1 MMKRMS
7 NAFLLSRENG
17 MNARLDSHL
26 KWLVVWF
33 CSLYLLGCGSPP
45 GTASTTGRTQTAST
59 VSTAPDIIPVEVV
72 PVKREAMASFLRG
85 TATIESD
92 DEIRILAEAAGR
104 TTQVAV
110 EEGDR
115 VEQDRVLAQLDD
127 REAQLRVE
135 RARVQLAEAK
145 IAYTSLVRLDQQEA
159 ELSLRGA
166 KVAAAEARENYRRA
180 ENMAKAGLISQEELD
195 AKQTQRETAEVALQ
209 TEVVRLEYKTID
221 DARYRYQRAQ
231 TELKEAELQL
241 QFTTV
246 KAPITGVVS
255 ERQVA
260 RGQFVQKNEH
270 LFTVVDPARLLART
284 FLPEKFSSQVTI
296 GQHAQVETEALQTER
311 FAARV
316 KLISPV
322 VEAESGTFKV
332 TVELLN
338 PPPTLKPGMF
348 ATVLITVATRD
359 QTLVIPKRALTLD
372 SSRPTVYRLEK
383 GRARRVPLKVGL
395 SDNDRIE
402 VLSGLTE
409 GDQIIVVGQE
419 KLLDEMRVKV
429 VADESEGPKG

>member
-1 MMKRMS
+1 MV
-7 NAFLLSRENG
+7 NANWRWVIALLY
-17 MNARLDSHL
+17 L
-26 KWLVVWF
+26 
-33 CSLYLLGCGSPP
+33 LYLLGCDSPASN
-45 GTASTTGRTQTAST
+45 TSTAQSASTAA
-59 VSTAPDIIPVEVV
+59 VSVEPEAIPVEIT
-72 PVKREAMASFLRG
+72 PVKSEAIASFLRG

-92 DEIRILAEAAGR
+92 EEVRILAEAAGR
-104 TTQVAV
+104 TTQVVV

-115 VEQDRVLAQLDD
+115 VEQDGVLAQLDD

-135 RARVQLAEAK
+135 RAKVQLAEAK
-145 IAYTSLVRLDQQEA
+145 TAFTSLVRLDQKEA
-159 ELSLRGA
+159 KLSLRGA
-166 KVAAAEARENYRRA
+166 EVAAAEARENYRRA
-180 ENMAKAGLISQEELD
+180 ANMAKAGLISQEELE
-195 AKQTQRETAEVALQ
+195 AKQTQLDTAEVAL
-209 TEVVRLEYKTID
+209 EKEGVRLQYKTID
-221 DARYRYQRAQ
+221 DARYRYERAQ
-231 TELKEAELQL
+231 TELKEAELLL

-246 KAPITGVVS
+246 KAPMTGVVS
-255 ERQVA
+255 QRHVS
-260 RGQFVQKNEH
+260 RGQFVQKNQH
-270 LFTVVDPARLLART
+270 LFTMVDPTRLLART
-284 FLPEKFSSQVTI
+284 FLPEKFSSRVTV
-296 GQHAQVETEALQTER
+296 GQDAYVETEALQAER

-359 QTLVIPKRALTLD
+359 QALVIPKRALTLD
-372 SSRPTVYRLEK
+372 SSQPTIYRLEK
-383 GRARRVPLKVGL
+383 GRARRVTLKVGL

-429 VADESEGPKG
+429 VENEPKG

>member
-1 MMKRMS
+1 
-7 NAFLLSRENG
+7 
-17 MNARLDSHL
+17 MNVMLDFYF
-26 KWLVVWF
+26 KWLIV
-33 CSLYLLGCGSPP
+33 LLCCLALFGCGSPS
-45 GTASTTGRTQTAST
+45 GNTSTTQ
-59 VSTAPDIIPVEVV
+59 STAAVNVKPEAIPVEVA
-72 PVKREAMASFLRG
+72 PVKSEAIASFLRG

-92 DEIRILAEAAGR
+92 EEVRILAEAAGR

-110 EEGDR
+110 EEGDQ
-115 VEQDRVLAQLDD
+115 VEQNGVLAQLDD

-135 RARVQLAEAK
+135 RAKVQLAEAK
-145 IAYTSLVRLDQQEA
+145 TAFTSLVRLDQQEA
-159 ELSLRGA
+159 KLSLRGA
-166 KVAAAEARENYRRA
+166 EVAAVEARENYRRA
-180 ENMAKAGLISQEELD
+180 VNMAKAGLISQEELD
-195 AKQTQRETAEVALQ
+195 AKQAQMDTAEVVLQ
-209 TEVVRLEYKTID
+209 KEGVRLQYKTID
-221 DARYRYQRAQ
+221 DARYRYERAQ
-231 TELKEAELQL
+231 TELKEAELLL
-241 QFTTV
+241 QFTTA

-255 ERQVA
+255 DREVSQ
-260 RGQFVQKNEH
+260 GQFVQKNQH
-270 LFTVVDPARLLART
+270 LFTMVDPTRLLART
-284 FLPEKFSSQVTI
+284 FLPEKFSSRVTV
-296 GQHAQVETEALQTER
+296 GQEAYVGTEALQAER

-359 QTLVIPKRALTLD
+359 EALVIPKRALTLD
-372 SSRPTVYRLEK
+372 SSQPTVYRLEK
-383 GRARRVPLKVGL
+383 GRARRVTLKVGL

-429 VADESEGPKG
+429 VDNEPKG

>member
-1 MMKRMS
+1 MNVRLGS
-7 NAFLLSRENG
+7 DCPWLLG
-17 MNARLDSHL
+17 
-26 KWLVVWF
+26 WL
-33 CSLYLLGCGSPP
+33 CTLSLLGSLLGCGSPT
-45 GTASTTGRTQTAST
+45 GTSSTTGQIQTASA
-59 VSTAPDIIPVEVV
+59 VSTAPDLIPVEVMA
-72 PVKREAMASFLRG
+72 VKRETMTSFLRG

-104 TTQVAV
+104 TTQVAA

-115 VEQDRVLAQLDD
+115 VEQQSVLAQLDD
-127 REAQLRVE
+127 REAQLQVE
-135 RARVQLAEAK
+135 RAKVQLAEAK
-145 IAYTSLVRLDQQEA
+145 TAYTSLVRLDQQEA

-180 ENMAKAGLISQEELD
+180 EDMAKAGLISQEELD

-209 TEVVRLEYKTID
+209 KEEVRLQYKTID
-221 DARYRYQRAQ
+221 DARYRYERAQ

-255 ERQVA
+255 ERQIS
-260 RGQFVQKNEH
+260 RGEFVQKNQH
-270 LFTVVDPARLLART
+270 LFTVVDPSRLLART
-284 FLPEKFSSQVTI
+284 FLPEKFSRQVTV
-296 GQHAQVETEALQTER
+296 GQDAYVETEALQAER

-338 PPPTLKPGMF
+338 PPPALKPGMF

-372 SSRPTVYRLEK
+372 SSRPTVYRLES
-383 GRARRVPLKVGL
+383 GRARRVSLKVGL

-402 VLSGLTE
+402 VLSGLDE
-409 GDQIIVVGQE
+409 DDQIIVVGQE

-429 VADESEGPKG
+429 VADEPKG

>member
-1 MMKRMS
+1 MTVI
-7 NAFLLSRENG
+7 
-17 MNARLDSHL
+17 LDSDF
-26 KWLVVWF
+26 KWIIVWL
-33 CSLYLLGCGSPP
+33 CTLYLLGCSSPSP
-45 GTASTTGRTQTAST
+45 GTSSTTAQTQAST
-59 VSTAPDIIPVEVV
+59 VSTEPDVIPVEVM
-72 PVKREAMASFLRG
+72 PVKLESMSSFLRG

-110 EEGDR
+110 EEGDL
-115 VEQDRVLAQLDD
+115 VEQHHVLAQLDD

-135 RARVQLAEAK
+135 RAKVQLAEAK
-145 IAYTSLVRLDQQEA
+145 TAYTSLVRLDQQEA

-166 KVAAAEARENYRRA
+166 KVAAVEARENYRRA

-195 AKQTQRETAEVALQ
+195 AKQTQRETAEVAMQ
-209 TEVVRLEYKTID
+209 KEEVRLQYKTID
-221 DARYRYQRAQ
+221 DARYRYERAQ

-255 ERQVA
+255 ARQVA
-260 RGQFVQKNEH
+260 RGQFVQKNQH
-270 LFTVVDPARLLART
+270 LFTVVDPTRLLART

-296 GQHAQVETEALQTER
+296 GQDTYVETEALQAER

-409 GDQIIVVGQE
+409 GDRIIVVGQE

-429 VADESEGPKG
+429 VGDEPKG

>member
-1 MMKRMS
+1 MPFCFVS
-7 NAFLLSRENG
+7 ENG
-17 MNARLDSHL
+17 VNEILDSDW
-26 KWLVVWF
+26 KWISVWLF
-33 CSLYLLGCGSPP
+33 ALCLLGCGSPT
-45 GTASTTGRTQTAST
+45 GNSSTTGQTQAAQT
-59 VSTAPDIIPVEVV
+59 VSTAPDVIPVEVV
-72 PVKREAMASFLRG
+72 PVKLEAMASFLRG
-85 TATIESD
+85 TATLESD

-115 VEQDRVLAQLDD
+115 VEQHHILAQLDD

-135 RARVQLAEAK
+135 RAKVQLAEAK
-145 IAYTSLVRLDQQEA
+145 TAFTSLVRLDQQEA

-166 KVAAAEARENYRRA
+166 RVAAVEARENYRRA
-180 ENMAKAGLISQEELD
+180 ENMAKAGLISQEELE

-209 TEVVRLEYKTID
+209 KEEVRLQYKTID
-221 DARYRYQRAQ
+221 DARYRYERAQ
-231 TELKEAELQL
+231 IELKEAELQL

-246 KAPITGVVS
+246 KAPIAGVVS

-260 RGQFVQKNEH
+260 RGQFVQKNQH
-270 LFTVVDPARLLART
+270 LFTVVDPQRLLART
-284 FLPEKFSSQVTI
+284 FLPEKFSSQVTL
-296 GQHAQVETEALQTER
+296 GQDAYVETEALQAER

-348 ATVLITVATRD
+348 ATVLITVAERD

-383 GRARRVPLKVGL
+383 GRARRVPLKIGL

-429 VADESEGPKG
+429 VGNEPKG